1 MSAYISAR
9 LREQVIDTAGGRCAY
24 CQSRQDLMGVTFEV
38 DHIVP
43 ESAGGRT
50 SLENLCLSCPTCNRH
65 KARRLTAK
73 DPVSGD
79 VVPLFHPLKQAWA
92 EHFTWSSDGTKV
104 IGLTS
109 VSRAT
114 AEALLM
120 NRPTIVQLRG
130 YWVALGLHPPG

>member
-1 MSAYISAR
+1 MSTYISDQ
-9 LREQVIDTAGGRCAY
+9 LREQVIARAGSRCAY

-43 ESAGGRT
+43 ESAGGPT

-65 KARRLTAK
+65 KSRRLTVT

-79 VVPLFHPLKQAWA
+79 VAPLFHPLQQAWA
-92 EHFTWSSDGTKV
+92 DHFVWSNDGTRV
-104 IGLTS
+104 VGLT
-109 VSRAT
+109 VVGRAT
-114 AEALLM
+114 AEALQM

-130 YWVALGLHPPG
+130 YWIALGLHPPG